1 MGQEIMSKN
10 NKSKKKI
17 VIILISINR
26 RLMKIN
32 IPLSFQIINTVF
44 YKIKNK
50 ENYTLHN
57 IRMMRTFLS

>member
-17 VIILISINR
+17 VII
-26 RLMKIN
+26 KIN

-44 YKIKNK
+44 YMIKNK
-50 ENYTLHN
+50 ENYT
-57 IRMMRTFLS
+57 I